1 MFNYLYCRLGLGR
14 CWSWFCQTS
23 KLVFS
28 VIQKP
33 LLSCPSM
40 HRWKSSSPASYLQND
55 IIPFFQGCDQWSYCS
70 AAEDGMLCLS
80 MLSPHT
86 GNDMAE
92 CRRAQSKPY
101 WGMWG
106 LKPSPV
112 ALLFVILYSY
122 SFLSY
127 NSDILCFLYKN
138 IILCYLFSM
147 LYNNVH

>member
-1 MFNYLYCRLGLGR
+1 MFNYFYCGLGLGR
-14 CWSWFCQTS
+14 WWSWFCQTS

-28 VIQKP
+28 EIQNP

-40 HRWKSSSPASYLQND
+40 HRWKSSSSPASYLQND
-55 IIPFFQGCDQWSYCS
+55 IIPFFKAVISEAIVLQLKTGC
-70 AAEDGMLCLS
+70 CLS

-86 GNDMAE
+86 GSDMAE
-92 CRRAQSKPY
+92 FRRAQSKPC

-112 ALLFVILYSY
+112 PLLLVILYTY
-122 SFLSY
+122 SFYLM
-127 NSDILCFLYKN
+127 IAKFCAFCIKIKL
-138 IILCYLFSM
+138 YLFSM